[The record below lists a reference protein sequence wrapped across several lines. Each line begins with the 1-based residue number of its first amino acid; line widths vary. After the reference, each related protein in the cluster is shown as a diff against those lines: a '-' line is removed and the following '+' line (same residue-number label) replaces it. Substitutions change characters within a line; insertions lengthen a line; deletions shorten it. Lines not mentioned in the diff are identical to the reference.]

1 VRYRLEIGFM
11 NDTRLGKPSSS
22 KDDARHGHQQNEKG
36 DRAESPR
43 TRERRSYDEGEG
55 LNLLGDE
62 WP

>member
-1 VRYRLEIGFM
+1 M